1 MSLLRNSFLK
11 LSFTVILKP
20 LALMQMT
27 LKQMTLKQMTL
38 KQCELYLKKVV
49 SQLSRLINSL
59 SLRNALTSPTTKT
72 RCKSD
77 DFVKL
82 A

>member
-27 LKQMTLKQMTL
+27 LKQMTLKQ
-38 KQCELYLKKVV
+38 CELYLKKVV
-49 SQLSRLINSL
+49 SQLSRLINSI

-72 RCKSD
+72 RCNSD